1 MIGNFPI
8 SPESIIFLS
17 TNETVLSIAT
27 IRDAKYCLS
36 VYYNLIERIKS
47 VFPTSIVIVS
57 DIQEM
62 SGPVINPSSSE
73 ITLQSGQNYTLYCK
87 GKRPVRLKQQEVPE
101 EVTGLFNS
109 SERVVSENESE
120 YEVALDLFNVDQF
133 AVGYY
138 ACFDNTVNSIEA
150 LNNIIEEPVNTPH
163 VSYIYIYVNGE
174 S

>member
-1 MIGNFPI
+1 M
-8 SPESIIFLS
+8 
-17 TNETVLSIAT
+17 LSIAT

-36 VYYNLIERIKS
+36 VYYNLIESIKS